1 MNAYWSV
8 MTVLLVLLLVLHARG
23 WWRLEWLVKPA
34 AAATFVAYGVA
45 SGGLEHPSGR
55 VLVAGLG
62 LAALGD
68 VLLIPK
74 NEKAFLG
81 GLGAFLA
88 GHVAY
93 AIAFG
98 MRGVDA
104 AVTLA
109 SLGLFGLLAV
119 PVVRWLW
126 PSVAR
131 PMRGPVAA
139 YVLVITS
146 MVAIAAGAAFRN
158 GASWLLVGALA
169 FYASDLA
176 VARDQFV
183 KREFPNRAWG
193 MPLYFYAQMILASQA
208 GG

>member
-1 MNAYWSV
+1 
-8 MTVLLVLLLVLHARG
+8 
-23 WWRLEWLVKPA
+23 
-34 AAATFVAYGVA
+34 
-45 SGGLEHPSGR
+45 

-93 AIAFG
+93 AIAFW

-158 GASWLLVGALA
+158 GASWLLLGALA